1 MTMTVS
7 INPASGFAALRA
19 KHLLGCAAAA
29 LAATALAAPAQAAD
43 ECGVAVAGAV
53 TCVPAGNPYPT
64 GITYVTP
71 TNITVAAPAG
81 VVVTTTTP
89 ATNGITLSGTG
100 ATTLTGAA
108 TVNVTGA
115 GSNGVQLTS
124 TGGPVAA
131 SVGSVSSATGNGIV
145 LSGTTASLNTAS
157 GTTVSGGINGVT
169 MNSVS
174 GSTLL
179 NAGTINGT
187 TYAVSTTGG
196 PATITN
202 AGTINGAVALAG
214 GGSVI
219 NNAGTFNA
227 LGTSSFGP
235 GDRFNN
241 SGLVAVGATSL
252 VPTTATFAGLGT
264 FNNTGTISM
273 QNGHAGDTL
282 TLGGNY
288 IGSGNALLAL
298 DAAPGAVINADR
310 LIVGGSATGFTS
322 VDVVLPTGSQPLFNP
337 GTVIIQT
344 GAGSSANAFGVT
356 ADTANAGLV
365 RYDIAY
371 NPLAATYSLVAVPG
385 DAAYNMLGY
394 ATAERNLWNKSADA
408 VTAQMQSRRDALW
421 SLGGTAP
428 AGKLWVTMGGSID
441 KVDGSRDFGQAGQPH
456 LTNTSYKQDYFG
468 GQMGLGLSGG
478 VSTRGGFALGV
489 TGGYINSRA
498 KFGGTA
504 DRIDFDA
511 INGGVYASFTSGNL
525 FMNALGKY
533 DYYWAKATSFG
544 GGYEVKTKGSA
555 YGARGEVGLRFGGD
569 SFFMEPLAQI
579 SYVYTSLDPFN
590 VQGTKV
596 DFDGRSGLRG
606 KAGARIGG
614 VTTIG
619 NEAKMSFYAG
629 ANYVHEFKD
638 EGEVTFANSGGT
650 FTAMRG
656 RMPDYGEA
664 VVGLTI
670 ASNQSVSGFME
681 ANYTRTFTSGTGD
694 NAKMEG
700 AGARVGINFKF

>member
-1 MTMTVS
+1 MTMTAS
-7 INPASGFAALRA
+7 DNPVSGFAALRA

-29 LAATALAAPAQAAD
+29 LAAAALATPAQAAD

-81 VVVTTTTP
+81 VIVTTTTP
-89 ATNGITLSGTG
+89 ATNGITLTGTG

-108 TVNVTGA
+108 TANVTGA
-115 GSNGVQLTS
+115 ASNGVQLTS

-131 SVGSVSSATGNGIV
+131 SVGSVSSASGNGIV

-187 TYAVSTTGG
+187 TYAVATTGG

-202 AGTINGAVALAG
+202 TGTINGAVALAG

-227 LGTSSFGP
+227 RGTSSFGP

-241 SGLVAVGATSL
+241 SSLVAVGATSL
-252 VPTTATFAGLGT
+252 VPVSATFVGLGT

-322 VDVVLPTGSQPLFNP
+322 VDVILPAGSQPLFNT
-337 GTVIIQT
+337 GTVIVQT

-385 DAAYNMLGY
+385 DAAYGLLSFG
-394 ATAERNLWNKSADA
+394 TAERNLWNKSADA

-428 AGKLWVTMGGSID
+428 SAKFWLTMGGS
-441 KVDGSRDFGQAGQPH
+441 VDTVHGSRDFGMAGLPH
-456 LTNTSYKQDYFG
+456 VTNTGYTQDYFG

-478 VSTRGGFALGV
+478 VNTRGGFAIGV
-489 TGGYINSRA
+489 TGGYINSLV
-498 KFGGTA
+498 KLGGTS
-504 DRIDFDA
+504 DRIEFDA

-533 DYYWAKATSFG
+533 DYYWAKATSQAA
-544 GGYEVKTKGSA
+544 GYQARTKGSA
-555 YGARGEVGLRFGGD
+555 YGARGEIGLRFGGD
-569 SFFMEPLAQI
+569 SFFVEPLAQL
-579 SYVYTSLDPFN
+579 SYVHSALDPFN
-590 VQGTKV
+590 VLGTAV
-596 DFDGRSGLRG
+596 SFDGRNGLRG

-614 VTTIG
+614 VTPIG
-619 NEAKMSFYAG
+619 SDAKMSFYAG
-629 ANYVHEFKD
+629 ASYVHAFKD
-638 EGEVTFANSGGT
+638 EGQVTFANSGGT
-650 FTAMRG
+650 FSAMRG

-664 VVGLTI
+664 VAGFTI
-670 ASNQSVSGFME
+670 ASNTSVSGFME
-681 ANYTRTFTSGTGD
+681 ANYTRTFKTGTGD
-694 NAKMEG
+694 NAKLEG
-700 AGARVGINFKF
+700 AGGRVGINFKF

>member
-1 MTMTVS
+1 MTMNASNNPVS
-7 INPASGFAALRA
+7 GYAALRA
-19 KHLLGCAAAA
+19 KHLLGCAAVA
-29 LAATALAAPAQAAD
+29 LAATTLASPAQAAN
-43 ECGVAVAGAV
+43 ECGVAVAGVV
-53 TCVPAGNPYPT
+53 TCVPAGNPYST
-64 GITYVTP
+64 GITYVAATG
-71 TNITVAAPAG
+71 ITVAAPAG

-89 ATNGITLSGTG
+89 ATTGISITGTG
-100 ATTLTGAA
+100 ATTLSGAA

-115 GSNGVQLTS
+115 ASNGVQLTS
-124 TGGPVAA
+124 TGGPVVA
-131 SVGSVSSATGNGIV
+131 SVGSVSSAMGSGVV
-145 LSGTTASLNTAS
+145 LSGTTASLTTAS
-157 GTTVSGGINGVT
+157 GSTVSGGINGVS

-174 GSTLL
+174 GSTLF

-196 PATITN
+196 QATINN
-202 AGTINGAVALAG
+202 AGTINGAVALGG
-214 GGSVI
+214 GGSVV
-219 NNAGTFNA
+219 NNTGTFNA
-227 LGTSSFGP
+227 RGTSNFGA

-241 SGLVAVGATSL
+241 SGRVTVGATSL
-252 VPTTATFAGLGT
+252 VPVSATFAGLGT
-264 FNNTGTISM
+264 FDNTGTISM
-273 QNGHAGDTL
+273 QNGHTGDTL

-298 DAAPGAVINADR
+298 DVAPGAAINADR
-310 LIVGGSATGFTS
+310 LIVGGRATGFTG
-322 VDVVLPTGSQPLFNP
+322 VNVVLPAGSQPLFNT
-337 GTVIIQT
+337 GTVIVQT
-344 GAGSSANAFGVT
+344 GAGSSATAFGVT

-371 NPLAATYSLVAVPG
+371 NPVAANYSLVAVPG

-394 ATAERNLWNKSADA
+394 GTAERNLWNKSADA

-421 SLGGTAP
+421 SMGGTAP
-428 AGKLWVTMGGSID
+428 EAKLWMTMGGSVD
-441 KVDGSRDFGQAGQPH
+441 KVDGSRDFGMAGQPH

-478 VSTRGGFALGV
+478 VNTRGGFALGV

-511 INGGVYASFTSGNL
+511 VNGGVYASFTSGNL

-555 YGARGEVGLRFGGD
+555 YGARGEVGLRFGSD
-569 SFFMEPLAQI
+569 SFFMEPVAQL
-579 SYVYTSLDPFN
+579 SYVHTSLDAFSVRGTN
-590 VQGTKV
+590 VS
-596 DFDGRSGLRG
+596 FDGRDGLRG

-619 NEAKMSFYAG
+619 SEAKMSFYAG
-629 ANYVHEFKD
+629 ANYVHDFKD

-650 FTAMRG
+650 FTAMRD

-681 ANYTRTFTSGTGD
+681 ANYTRSFNTGTGD
-694 NAKMEG
+694 NAKIEG

>member
-1 MTMTVS
+1 MTMTAS
-7 INPASGFAALRA
+7 INPVSGFAALRS

-29 LAATALAAPAQAAD
+29 LAAAALATPAQAAD

-64 GITYVTP
+64 GITYATP

-81 VVVTTTTP
+81 IVVTTTTP
-89 ATNGITLSGTG
+89 ATNGITLTGTG

-115 GSNGVQLTS
+115 ASNGVQLTS

-131 SVGSVSSATGNGIV
+131 SVGSVSSASGNGIV

-202 AGTINGAVALAG
+202 TGTINGAVALAG

-219 NNAGTFNA
+219 NNVGTFNA
-227 LGTSSFGP
+227 RGTSSFGP

-241 SGLVAVGATSL
+241 SGLVTVGATSL
-252 VPTTATFAGLGT
+252 VPVSATFAGLGT
-264 FNNTGTISM
+264 FDNTGTISM

-322 VDVVLPTGSQPLFNP
+322 VDVVLPTGSQPLFNT
-337 GTVIIQT
+337 GTVIVQT

-365 RYDIAY
+365 RYDIAH

-385 DAAYNMLGY
+385 DPAYNMLGY
-394 ATAERNLWNKSADA
+394 GTAERNLWNKSADA

-421 SLGGTAP
+421 SLGDAAP
-428 AGKLWVTMGGSID
+428 AGKLWVTMGGSVE
-441 KVDGSRDFGQAGQPH
+441 KVDGTRDFGMAGQPH
-456 LTNTSYKQDYFG
+456 LTNTGYKQDYFG

-511 INGGVYASFTSGNL
+511 VNGGVYASFTSGNL

-544 GGYEVKTKGSA
+544 GGYEVNTKGSA

-579 SYVYTSLDPFN
+579 SYVHTSLDPFN
-590 VQGTKV
+590 VQGTDV
-596 DFDGRSGLRG
+596 SFDGRSGLRG

-619 NEAKMSFYAG
+619 SEAKMSFYAG
-629 ANYVHEFKD
+629 ANYVHGFKD
-638 EGEVTFANSGGT
+638 ESQVTFSNGGGT
-650 FTAMRG
+650 FTALRD

-670 ASNQSVSGFME
+670 ASNTSVSGFIE
-681 ANYTRTFTSGTGD
+681 ANYTRTFKFGTGD
-694 NAKMEG
+694 NAKLEG
-700 AGARVGINFKF
+700 AGGRVGINFKF